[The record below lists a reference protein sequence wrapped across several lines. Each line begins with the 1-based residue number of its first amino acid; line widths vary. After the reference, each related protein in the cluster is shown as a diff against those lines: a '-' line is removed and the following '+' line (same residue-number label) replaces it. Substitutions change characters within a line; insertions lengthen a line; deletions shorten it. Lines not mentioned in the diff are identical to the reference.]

1 MDPIVIIGSGL
12 AGYSVAKEYRKL
24 KKDDVLLITRDDGV
38 FYSKPMLSNGLAKNK
53 TAAQLAT
60 ASAAKMSE
68 DNDIR
73 VRRNTVIDKIN
84 VSEKKLVTG
93 AGDDIPYS
101 QLVLAIGASPI
112 VLQADNSTDAS
123 ISSKIFH
130 VNSLQDYEAFRSAIQ
145 TNKRV
150 AIIGPGLIGCEF
162 ADDLAQTG
170 HSVDI
175 IGPSAYPL
183 DRLVPVA
190 VGEYLRNALTS
201 IGVKWHLQTRVESIH
216 QTESGVTLVL
226 TNGEKVEADIILSA
240 VGLKPNLSL
249 AENAGIKVNRGI
261 IVDKFLHTSETG
273 IYALGDCAEL
283 DGQVL
288 PFILPLM
295 TEARALAQTLAGNAS
310 EVEYPV
316 MPIIVKTPV
325 SPVVTCAP
333 DKSVAGR
340 WSIDETASGIT
351 ACFYDKEDN
360 LKGFSLIG
368 DSISQKQNLM
378 KLL

>member
-24 KKDDVLLITRDDGV
+24 KKDDVLLITQDDGV

-73 VRRNTVIDKIN
+73 VRRNTIISKIN

-93 AGDDIPYS
+93 SGDEIVYS

-112 VLQADNSTDAS
+112 ALEADNSTEAS
-123 ISSKIFH
+123 ISNKIFH
-130 VNSLQDYEAFRSAIQ
+130 VNSLQDYEEFRSVIE
-145 TNKRV
+145 NKKRI

-175 IGPSAYPL
+175 IGPSSYPL
-183 DRLVPVA
+183 DKLIPEV
-190 VGEYLRNALTS
+190 VGEYLKNALSS
-201 IGVKWHLQTRVESIH
+201 IGVKWHLQTRVDSI
-216 QTESGVTLVL
+216 QETESGVSLVL

-240 VGLKPNLSL
+240 IGLKPNLNL

-261 IVDKFLHTSETG
+261 LVDKFLHTSETG

-283 DGQVL
+283 DGHVL

-310 EVEYPV
+310 EVEYPI
-316 MPIIVKTPV
+316 MPIVVKTPV
-325 SPVVTCAP
+325 SPVVTCPA

-340 WSIDETASGIT
+340 WNIDETGSGIT
-351 ACFYDKEDN
+351 ACFYDKEGK

-368 DSISQKQNLM
+368 DSISQKQSLM